1 MCSWRFFRSV
11 ALCRKQVN
19 RFTELFTWLKPAVL
33 TAIALALSSSAAKA
47 EDNVDHLA
55 AAKAAE
61 HSLHAACDTWVEA
74 APHSKERALAA
85 NRIVAAFED
94 FYRYCRVLNSDPK
107 STFKIIFIATGAQ
120 PRNKIVAAGRWTDE
134 KGAVWSYVV
143 WWDEGALLMTGW
155 KREEWYKEVKQKT
168 TTYYVAMGGC
178 CGSLKIA
185 PQEVAKRIRFGQAI
199 DCDLTRRPV
208 LRIPYTLDGRSGVV
222 LVRLQGYRF
231 HMEPDRGAV
240 NEPDRGLVGATS
252 VWYPEP

>member
-1 MCSWRFFRSV
+1 MCRQRFFRSV

-19 RFTELFTWLKPAVL
+19 RFTELLTWLKPAVL
-33 TAIALALSSSAAKA
+33 TAIALALLSSAAKA

-61 HSLHAACDTWVEA
+61 RSLHAACDMWAEA

-143 WWDEGALLMTGW
+143 WWDEGTLLMTDW
-155 KREEWYKEVKQKT
+155 KREEWCKRVEQKT
-168 TTYYVAMGGC
+168 TTYFVRMGAC
-178 CGSLKIA
+178 CAGLKIA
-185 PQEVAKRIRFGQAI
+185 PQEVATRIRFGQAL
-199 DCDLTRRPV
+199 DCDLARRPV

-222 LVRLQGYRF
+222 LVRRQGHHF
-231 HMEPDRGAV
+231 HMEPDRGTVDANNV
-240 NEPDRGLVGATS
+240 WMPGL
-252 VWYPEP
+252 